1 VLLYTAAGKRLAQL
15 FRMQYRRIHKYTP
28 FLILN
33 PDLQTV
39 PKSSIIESLQIGVI
53 KMKSRSK
60 SRRKTPWD
68 KAASLT
74 ETQEFLKV
82 QYTMKYDQRHPDAD
96 ESEIQMI
103 NSYMPKY
110 CPYCGSEKFIK
121 KGWIQSAYKGTNAS
135 VEKSSNRQQGRYLSP
150 EKYLLASGLNTVSIS
165 FAMSV

>member
-1 VLLYTAAGKRLAQL
+1 
-15 FRMQYRRIHKYTP
+15 M
-28 FLILN
+28 
-33 PDLQTV
+33 QTV
-39 PKSSIIESLQIGVI
+39 PKNSIIESLQIGVI
-53 KMKSRSK
+53 KMKNRSK

-110 CPYCGSEKFIK
+110 CPYCGSEKFTK
-121 KGWIQSAYKGTNAS
+121 KGLDAIGIQRYKCICGKTFKPTTGTIF
-135 VEKSSNRQQGRYLSP
+135 VQK
-150 EKYLLASGLNTVSIS
+150 NTC
-165 FAMSV
+165 